1 MCTERD
7 RAGAIGYASRMRWG
21 FLVRWSEAGWKEDEA
36 ARAGGLGEG
45 ASRAEGSGEGFAEG
59 LGGTGQEMEL
69 GRRWGDEPVDPVSST
84 CGRPRPCVGRV
95 LNSVLVGAA
104 AKRTKEREKAWVD
117 A

>member
-1 MCTERD
+1 MRRCAQAALGGSFARGGGAQRD
-7 RAGAIGYASRMRWG
+7 LRRG
-21 FLVRWSEAGWKEDEA
+21 F
-36 ARAGGLGEG
+36 
-45 ASRAEGSGEGFAEG
+45 
-59 LGGTGQEMEL
+59 GGTGQEMEL